1 MQRAGALD
9 LGKFAFDLGQPFLD
23 HAAVGFE
30 LRFAGA
36 AEKAEAA
43 ALAFEVGP

>member
-1 MQRAGALD
+1 MRLT
-9 LGKFAFDLGQPFLD
+9 LTSSRFDLGEALLD

-43 ALAFEVGP
+43 ALALEMGP